1 MAVSIFRAGDGDNTV
16 SFAHRLANS
25 ARFTELFAEGMQLVE
40 DAAAYLDGPG
50 RLDSKA
56 LPRPLAQ
63 AYSAESMRLT
73 TRLMQVASWLLVR
86 RAVSSGEMTADEAA
100 SDRVKVR
107 LSNQGSTAAPG
118 EFGGLPE
125 RLQVLAQ
132 HSLRLQ
138 SRILHLDRMVN
149 GGEAGTDPESAR
161 RGLDQQFDRLRA
173 VFGSAS

>member
-1 MAVSIFRAGDGDNTV
+1 MAASIFRAGHEDNTV
-16 SFAHRLANS
+16 SFAHRLASS
-25 ARFTELFAEGMQLVE
+25 ARFTELFTEGMQLVE

-50 RLDSKA
+50 RVDAKA

-73 TRLMQVASWLLVR
+73 TRLMQIASWLLVR
-86 RAVSSGEMTADEAA
+86 RAVSSGEMTVDEAA
-100 SDRVKVR
+100 SERVKVR
-107 LSNQGSTAAPG
+107 LSNQSSTTAPG
-118 EFGGLPE
+118 ELGGLPE

-149 GGEAGTDPESAR
+149 GGEVDADPGTAR